1 MRVRLRFTKQGKVRF
16 TGHRDV
22 ARILERS
29 LRRAGLPLAMTEGFS
44 PRPKVHFGLAL
55 STGYE
60 SLGEYLDVDLRP
72 DDAADVQLPA
82 LPAQLTALL
91 PPGLAVEA
99 AAEVDRTRRL
109 APTGRDQ
116 LQLATRFRRCTRSA
130 TSPTGRAPCSP
141 PRRRCPS
148 LASARA
154 RPCTTTCGPPSCRL
168 EVVDDHLEAE
178 LSTQP
183 RGVRP
188 AELLAAFEPARP
200 DPITEGGRVCRTQQ
214 WITPPTARAR
224 TAARDVGHAR
234 GGACVM
240 RRERHH
246 DRTGH
251 QRPRRRSNRGSRP
264 REPSNQTATR
274 AHPAAAPTP
283 RATDA
288 ASRQTA
294 PPPGLAGRQGPRPQR
309 RNGRRNGEPRPTPR
323 PGG

>member
-1 MRVRLRFTKQGKVRF
+1 MRVRLRFTKLGKVRF

-72 DDAADVQLPA
+72 LDAADVQVAA

-91 PPGLAVEA
+91 PPGLTVETA
-99 AAEVDRTRRL
+99 AAVDR
-109 APTGRDQ
+109 
-116 LQLATRFRRCTRSA
+116 SE
-130 TSPTGRAPCSP
+130 
-141 PRRRCPS
+141 PS
-148 LASARA
+148 LQQAVTSCSWQLDLIGGSPADAVDQVAALLARDEVLVTRERKGQVVHDDL
-154 RPCTTTCGPPSCRL
+154 RPAILRL
-168 EVVDDHLEAE
+168 EVVGGRLEAE

-214 WITPPTARAR
+214 WITTADGDEAR
-224 TAARDVGHAR
+224 TAARDAGHAR

-246 DRTGH
+246 DRAGH
-251 QRPRRRSNRGSRP
+251 QRPRRRLERRVH
-264 REPSNQTATR
+264 TR
-274 AHPAAAPTP
+274 AGVE
-283 RATDA
+283 ATTTSTEA
-288 ASRQTA
+288 RSRS
-294 PPPGLAGRQGPRPQR
+294 
-309 RNGRRNGEPRPTPR
+309 
-323 PGG
+323 